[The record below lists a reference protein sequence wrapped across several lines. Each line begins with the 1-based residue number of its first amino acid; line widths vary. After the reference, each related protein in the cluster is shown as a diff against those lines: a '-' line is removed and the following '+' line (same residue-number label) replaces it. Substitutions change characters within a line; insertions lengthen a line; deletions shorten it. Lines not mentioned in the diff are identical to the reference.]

1 MAYEVRIAPA
11 ARRAIDKPSVATQ
24 DAVLALLEELA
35 NDPRPRGAEKIKAL
49 PRRFKVYR
57 VPLETVDSSFRVVYQ
72 VKDSEMWIL
81 VVKVA
86 DRKEVHE
93 RVGDLKRLL
102 R

>member
-1 MAYEVRIAPA
+1 MAYEVKIAPA
-11 ARRAIDKPSVATQ
+11 ARRAIDKLSATTQ

-35 NDPRPRGAEKIKAL
+35 NNPRLRGAEKIKAL
-49 PRRFKVYR
+49 PRQFKVYR

-93 RVGDLKRLL
+93 LSLIHI
-102 R
+102 